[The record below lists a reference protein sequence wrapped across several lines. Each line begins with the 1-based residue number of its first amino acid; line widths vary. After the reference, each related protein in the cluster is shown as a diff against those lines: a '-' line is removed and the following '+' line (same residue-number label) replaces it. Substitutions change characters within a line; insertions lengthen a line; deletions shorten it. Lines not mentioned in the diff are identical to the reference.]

1 MKREVWKKG
10 VEVHVRE
17 RGGTEGEGR
26 VDWWE
31 CG

>member
-1 MKREVWKKG
+1 MGVWMKREVWKKG

-26 VDWWE
+26 VD
-31 CG
+31 